1 LPFLTILK
9 AIDTFQ
15 LLRNLGR
22 QFPIVAL
29 VEVGHPVED
38 VLEGLQILIVF
49 VRFEKM
55 ECQLLQFV

>member
-1 LPFLTILK
+1 
-9 AIDTFQ
+9 
-15 LLRNLGR
+15 
-22 QFPIVAL
+22 